1 MSEVNLPIVLLVE
14 DEPLVREIAA
24 IALSD
29 AGVEVIEAASG
40 DGALEVLNGRSD
52 IRVVFTDINMPGRL
66 DGLDLARLVNE
77 RWPAVQ
83 VALTSGR
90 PLSGS
95 PPDGVDRFM
104 AKPYQ
109 LDEMIQVVKDLIG
122 RSD

>member
-90 PLSGS
+90 PLPGS
-95 PPDGVDRFM
+95 PPDGVDRFV

-109 LDEMIQVVKDLIG
+109 LDEMIQVVKDLIR